1 MLKKT
6 KNVPSYSANWQS
18 LFGMSWEKKWNWLS
32 IKVVHLLIDHSF
44 LLLKI
49 FFHSILARIKFPL
62 SLSSLSHL
70 PLSLF
75 FSASFFLSHSVFLT
89 IENLIENKREL
100 EEASYFDRINKTK
113 NRLEFDQKNSHQQ
126 TLTLEHD
133 QKFTPT
139 NLNFGTWPKY
149 GWIWTKIY

>member
-1 MLKKT
+1 MCHHIPPTGKVFLGWVEK
-6 KNVPSYSANWQS
+6 
-18 LFGMSWEKKWNWLS
+18 KKWNWLS

-44 LLLKI
+44 FLLKI
-49 FFHSILARIKFPL
+49 FFHSILARIKFSL
-62 SLSSLSHL
+62 SLLSFSLTT
-70 PLSLF
+70 LSFLLF

-113 NRLEFDQKNSHQQ
+113 NWLEFDQKNSHQQ